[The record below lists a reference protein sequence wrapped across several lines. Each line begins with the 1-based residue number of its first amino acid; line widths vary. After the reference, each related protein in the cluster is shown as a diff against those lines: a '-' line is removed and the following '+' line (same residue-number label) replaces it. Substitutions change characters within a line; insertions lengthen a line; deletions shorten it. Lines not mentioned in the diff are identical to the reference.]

1 MRRDAT
7 KEDRLRTLG
16 IRLMRIPNG
25 MVLDHPDEFVRKVV
39 DAMGTVTE
47 KSRK

>member
-7 KEDRLRTLG
+7 KEGRLRTLG

-39 DAMGTVTE
+39 EAMESVTE
-47 KSRK
+47 KTKK